1 MPSTRK
7 PAAEAAGEVREAAAK
22 AGLTVTAKLT
32 RDYNGGTREW
42 DGRVIDAT
50 VTAEAWFTPGDV
62 AAYVSAERACND
74 LLSRFR
80 MTRPGTTWGTDSASV
95 GGHAGLTGGYC
106 RMSKS
111 GVELRLARQFAEEGT
126 R

>member
-1 MPSTRK
+1 MAARSK
-7 PAAEAAGEVREAAAK
+7 AAEAAGEIRREAAA

-32 RDYNGGTREW
+32 RDYNAATRDF

-50 VTAEAWFTPGDV
+50 VTAETTFTPGDLG
-62 AAYVSAERACND
+62 AYIKAERACND
-74 LLSRFR
+74 LLGRFR

-111 GVELRLARQFAEEGT
+111 GVEVRLARQFAKEAV
-126 R
+126 